1 MKRFIFINKHLEFN
15 KILKKYHLYSEGDS
29 LYINGITHQKWLEV
43 FQDYNGDDRI
53 LIQLPY
59 QSFCDII
66 TLLNSSIS
74 PEDVWGYSLMISRDY
89 GQEFLAFLEK
99 GEWKKPFTKNIR
111 IFSKAVLPTGYFI
124 WPSNTCLDEHSKKEL
139 VDTWDSIYGIIQD
152 IL

>member
-59 QSFCDII
+59 PSFCDII

-89 GQEFLAFLEK
+89 GQEFLAFY
-99 GEWKKPFTKNIR
+99 WR
-111 IFSKAVLPTGYFI
+111 
-124 WPSNTCLDEHSKKEL
+124 KENGKSHLQKIYVYSLKQFYLLGILFGL
-139 VDTWDSIYGIIQD
+139 VIPV
-152 IL
+152 